1 MRIAAAVLALLAAAG
16 TASADRK
23 SERPDQVCQHAYRSA
38 SELEKEGQLIE
49 ARDQLEICAQSSC
62 GRFLEHK
69 CTLGLDR
76 LESDTP
82 TVIPVV
88 LDADG
93 EPVADVRVTMDGE
106 LLTDEVNGLALAI
119 DPGVHQF
126 TVAVGEDT
134 KVARRLVISEGRRN
148 RKIVFRLQAA
158 GARPEER
165 PAPRRRHQRPAPA
178 AAMSM
183 VAGPPVRAHRASAVP
198 GYLLASAGVLGVGGW
213 GLLSWWGRKDNELL
227 ARCSPDCAQSDVD
240 HIHTLY
246 LAADV
251 SLGVGVT
258 ALVAGTWMI
267 WRSHSTYTLEVS
279 PTGSGA
285 VAGLS
290 GEF

>member
-1 MRIAAAVLALLAAAG
+1 MRIAAAVVALLTAAG
-16 TASADRK
+16 TASADRR
-23 SERPDQVCQHAYRSA
+23 SERPDQVCQRAYRSA
-38 SELEKEGQLIE
+38 TDLEKGGQLIE
-49 ARDQLEICAQSSC
+49 ARGQLEICAQSSC
-62 GRFLEHK
+62 GRFLEHA

-93 EPVADVRVTMDGE
+93 EPVAEVRVTMDGE

-126 TVAVGEDT
+126 TVAVGDDRP
-134 KVARRLVISEGRRN
+134 VARRLVISEGRRN

-158 GARPEER
+158 GSRSEQS
-165 PAPRRRHQRPAPA
+165 PAAPHRQRPARSA
-178 AAMSM
+178 AIST
-183 VAGPPVRAHRASAVP
+183 VAGPTVRAHRASALP

-213 GLLSWWGRKDNELL
+213 GVLSWWGRKDNDLL

-251 SLGVGVT
+251 SLGVGIT

-279 PTGSGA
+279 PTRSGA
-285 VAGLS
+285 AAVLS